1 MTSVRSPYPDV
12 HIPDNVSFFE
22 YVTGNF
28 KNFGNK
34 PAMTDGITGA
44 SYTFHQLDDA
54 IKRVASAL
62 VKRGLKKGE
71 VVAIISP
78 NCIEWP
84 VLFFAVISVGGIITT
99 CNHGYKETELSSQL
113 SNAGAVYL
121 VAAKSSVRTVSKM
134 RYKVRER
141 FIIGDADGY
150 TSYSELIRDDGSR
163 FPSFVK
169 INSKTDICVLP
180 YSSGTT
186 GVSKGVM
193 ISHYNL
199 VANLEQTRPVRIRN
213 RKNNCSLAV
222 LPFYHI
228 YGMVVIMSSCLRY
241 GNHCVTLPGFEPKS
255 FLRTIEKY
263 KDSLLST
270 VVASMENI
278 HICSARKSYVRNISV
293 RDVSPSKVARLS
305 LVPPLALFLL
315 KSPLVDKYDLSSL
328 EDAGSGAAPL
338 GDEVMQ
344 QFLRK
349 MKVKRFVQGYGMT
362 EASPTIT
369 LVSPDENHNLGSV
382 GRPVPNTQC
391 KFIDPDSGKVLPPN
405 VPGEILVKG
414 PQVMLGY
421 LNRPKATAETIDKD
435 GWLHTGDVGYYDE
448 NGICYIVDRIKELI
462 KYKGYQV
469 APAELES
476 LLKSHPDI
484 SDAAI
489 IGIPDER
496 AGEIPRA
503 YIILKDSG
511 NGKITTEKI
520 QEYVTSK
527 VAPHKRLRGG
537 IAIVT
542 EIPKSASGKILR
554 RLIRDQYKKSI
565 AKSKL

>member
-1 MTSVRSPYPDV
+1 MSSVRSPYPDV

-263 KDSLLST
+263 K
-270 VVASMENI
+270 
-278 HICSARKSYVRNISV
+278 
-293 RDVSPSKVARLS
+293 VARLS

-328 EDAGSGAAPL
+328 EDAGCGAAPL

-484 SDAAI
+484 SDAAV